1 MKQKAKPT
9 AFRAEGLA
17 FEVLCKEGKI
27 EAGSSLADG
36 CFRESAAFSGSAL
49 FFRISVGAS
58 DRLLSGKYPVEN
70 QAGTAEER
78 GIRTK
83 GGAENGNGFVAL

>member
-1 MKQKAKPT
+1 MGVFGKALPFP
-9 AFRAEGLA
+9 AP
-17 FEVLCKEGKI
+17 
-27 EAGSSLADG
+27 
-36 CFRESAAFSGSAL
+36 L

-58 DRLLSGKYPVEN
+58 DRLLSGEYPVEN

-78 GIRTK
+78 GVRAK

>member
-17 FEVLCKEGKI
+17 FEVLCKEGKS

-49 FFRISVGAS
+49 FSDFGWRFR
-58 DRLLSGKYPVEN
+58 P
-70 QAGTAEER
+70 
-78 GIRTK
+78 
-83 GGAENGNGFVAL
+83 FALR

>member
-17 FEVLCKEGKI
+17 FEVLCKEGKS

-36 CFRESAAFSGSAL
+36 CFRESGE
-49 FFRISVGAS
+49 
-58 DRLLSGKYPVEN
+58 YPVEN

-78 GIRTK
+78 GVRAK